1 MENEVKVETKK
12 KGNGLF
18 TLFACVMTGIIVF
31 LATNIGQKASKT
43 VDPDTPSKNTSSNV
57 TSNIESNITS
67 NVESN
72 VTSNVLSNSNVVSN
86 TTSNVVSNKQSNT
99 TSNTV
104 PAKLSS
110 GEALSTAK
118 KLYNKAEDDYQ
129 VFMGMGLEKK
139 CKRASSD
146 GKKYD
151 CTSLYKQMK
160 TYFIND
166 NKTNSMT
173 GSTYRNIFNNFTAK
187 NGKYYVTVGG
197 IGFMG
202 DCTTTLTVKSI
213 TATKIVFNAK
223 TKIVYPTGYGEP
235 NSTENHDF
243 IIVKEN
249 GTWKISKYTY
259 IIANTLK

>member
-1 MENEVKVETKK
+1 MSEENNPKK
-12 KGNGLF
+12 RNSLV
-18 TLFACVMTGIIVF
+18 LIIVTIVVTIIMIILGWF
-31 LATNIGQKASKT
+31 LGKQVTKLFNQKPK
-43 VDPDTPSKNTSSNV
+43 DSNV
-57 TSNIESNITS
+57 TS

-72 VTSNVLSNSNVVSN
+72 SNIVSNITSNITSNSNVVSN
-86 TTSNVVSNKQSNT
+86 TTSNKTNNVVSNKQSNT

-110 GEALSTAK
+110 GEALKVAK
-118 KLYNKAEDDYQ
+118 NLYNKAEDDYQ

-146 GKKYD
+146 GTKYD